1 MEKIKIET
9 KGQSYLKGILENDFQ
24 VLGDIYKKY
33 LPGIT
38 AMVTKNSGSP
48 DEAKDVF
55 QEAIII
61 IFKKIGEP
69 DFQLNTSF
77 YNYLYGVSR
86 FVWLR
91 QLKKNKRQGVTLDN
105 EERYV
110 SDEDIESCIIES
122 EKKALFRHHFIQL
135 GKECRNVL
143 QQFFDR
149 ATMEEIANN
158 MNYSVQ
164 YAKRKKYK
172 CKEQLLKMIQKDSR
186 FKELK

>member
-1 MEKIKIET
+1 MDNIKIET
-9 KGQSYLKGILENDFQ
+9 KDQSYLKGILENDFQ
-24 VLGDIYKKY
+24 ALEDIYKNY
-33 LPGIT
+33 LPRIT
-38 AMVTKNSGSP
+38 VMVTKNSGST

-55 QEAIII
+55 QEAIVI
-61 IFKKIGEP
+61 IFKKVNDP
-69 DFQLNTSF
+69 NFNLNTSF

-86 FVWLR
+86 YVWLR
-91 QLKKNKRQGVTLDN
+91 ELKKNKRREVTLGN

-110 SDEDIESCIIES
+110 SDEDIESCIIEG
-122 EKKALFRHHFIQL
+122 ERKALFRQYFTQL
-135 GKECRNVL
+135 GKECRIVL

-149 ATMEEIANN
+149 ATMEEIASN